1 MSASSYIMVSPTE
14 AASAGSAGAGATTAS
29 PPALPAALP
38 DTRVAREIER
48 RHELVALVDGRLT
61 LNFANYEAFR
71 DRGDVDAP
79 TLVVSFLGDTSV
91 GKSTVIRELI
101 GDLYG
106 EDRPYVQRSAEQL
119 SSTTSNVN
127 MFTSARMVAGY
138 AVHLLDF
145 EGESGSATPLMAA
158 SGGGAG
164 AAAGKPP
171 GHTARVAGAA
181 AGSGSSG
188 SPEASPQ
195 VYLGERAVSA
205 PAGGI
210 TPTPAVP
217 GSVRGSGHEETFR
230 KHYAQLMT
238 DALPVSARSRSLTAV
253 LHGSNGHHEGAGA
266 SPGGMGSAASILS
279 RAQEVR
285 ECFPRLAYC
294 ISDIVVLVG
303 TDTLF
308 SSRYME
314 RALAFAKQANSNIQ
328 DVELPV
334 LIVIN
339 NKVGVDTCQPDI
351 KVTSQ

>member
-1 MSASSYIMVSPTE
+1 
-14 AASAGSAGAGATTAS
+14 
-29 PPALPAALP
+29 
-38 DTRVAREIER
+38 
-48 RHELVALVDGRLT
+48 
-61 LNFANYEAFR
+61 
-71 DRGDVDAP
+71 
-79 TLVVSFLGDTSV
+79 LVVSFLGDTSV

-127 MFTSARMVAGY
+127 MFTSERMVAGY

-164 AAAGKPP
+164 SAGGKPP
-171 GHTARVAGAA
+171 GHTSRLAGVA
-181 AGSGSSG
+181 AGSGASG
-188 SPEASPQ
+188 SPEAAPQ
-195 VYLGERAVSA
+195 VYLGERAV
-205 PAGGI
+205 PAAAAASGI
-210 TPTPAVP
+210 TPVPAAP
-217 GSVRGSGHEETFR
+217 GSVRGSGHEEHFR

-253 LHGSNGHHEGAGA
+253 LHGQHGHHEGAGA
-266 SPGGMGSAASILS
+266 GPGSMGSAASILS